1 MRDEVREAAQR
12 NRTPDLD
19 HFLREVRTVG
29 KGASVPL
36 VALGFYAAGV
46 RRNSD
51 YDKETALILLES
63 VAYALPI
70 AGVGGRILATQRPA
84 KGDNIQF
91 LQGEGHSV
99 SGDVTIATSMLGPII
114 DRHLRAGAE
123 DSDRVRFWKRFGSW
137 SLYGVA
143 GLVAYQRINHDR
155 HYLPDVVLG
164 YANGL
169 TVGRLLV
176 DARRGGPGWRRDDR
190 RVMVTPAPGGLT
202 ISWR

>member
-19 HFLREVRTVG
+19 RFLREVRTMG

-36 VALGFYAAGV
+36 VALGFYAAGA
-46 RRNSD
+46 RRDSD

-63 VAYALPI
+63 VAYSLPI

-91 LQGEGHSV
+91 VQGEGHSV
-99 SGDVTIATSMLGPII
+99 SGDVTIAASMLGPII
-114 DRHLRAGAE
+114 DRHLRVGAE
-123 DSDRVRFWKRFGSW
+123 DSDRVRFWKRFGAW
-137 SLYGVA
+137 SLYGAA

-176 DARRGGPGWRRDDR
+176 DARRGGPAWRRDDR
-190 RVMVTPAPGGLT
+190 RVTVTPAPGGLT